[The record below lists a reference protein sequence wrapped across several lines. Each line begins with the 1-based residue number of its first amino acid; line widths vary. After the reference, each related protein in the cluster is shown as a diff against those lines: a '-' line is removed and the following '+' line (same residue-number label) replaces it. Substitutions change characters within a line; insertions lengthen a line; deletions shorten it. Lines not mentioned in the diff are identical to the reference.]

1 MEIKLDF
8 NYFDRGGT
16 QKSTVELMSYHFR
29 NPMLTSIQTV
39 YIRDKLK
46 AVKLWV
52 NTEIKVS

>member
-46 AVKLWV
+46 AVKL
-52 NTEIKVS
+52 